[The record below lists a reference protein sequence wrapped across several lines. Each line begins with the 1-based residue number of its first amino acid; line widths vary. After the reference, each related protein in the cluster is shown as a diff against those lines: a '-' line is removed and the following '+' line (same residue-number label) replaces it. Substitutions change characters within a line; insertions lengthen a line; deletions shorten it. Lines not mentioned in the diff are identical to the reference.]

1 MKSFLIALGFSV
13 ALVCSIGHAQQPAP
27 KITTLQKSPVSGQPD
42 KEFILL
48 SIEWPAG
55 VTTAAH
61 THLGDEYGSV
71 IEGSYSVKQGDGE
84 WKTINAGESWHVPAG
99 VVHESKPAP
108 TAKTI
113 NAFVVE
119 KGKPLI
125 NPFKKP

>member
-1 MKSFLIALGFSV
+1 MKSLLVALGLSV
-13 ALVCSIGHAQQPAP
+13 ALVCSAGHAQQPAS
-27 KITTLQKSPVSGQPD
+27 KITSLHKSPVSGQPD

-48 SIEWPAG
+48 SIDWPEG
-55 VTTAAH
+55 VSTPAH

-71 IEGSYSVKQGDGE
+71 IEGSYSIKQGDGE
-84 WKTINAGESWHVPAG
+84 WKTLNAGESWHIPAG

-108 TAKTI
+108 TAKAI
-113 NAFVVE
+113 HAFIVE